1 MDELLLKAL
10 NTVDDK
16 ARLPLLQEAS
26 ALAINDGGLIPIHQQ
41 VTTWAAKKGIAYI
54 PRTDERTHAYGFIPQ

>member
-16 ARLPLLQEAS
+16 ERLKLLQDAT
-26 ALAINDGGLIPIHQQ
+26 AIVIKDGGLIPLHHQ
-41 VTTWAAKKGIAYI
+41 VTTWAAKKG
-54 PRTDERTHAYGFIPQ
+54 